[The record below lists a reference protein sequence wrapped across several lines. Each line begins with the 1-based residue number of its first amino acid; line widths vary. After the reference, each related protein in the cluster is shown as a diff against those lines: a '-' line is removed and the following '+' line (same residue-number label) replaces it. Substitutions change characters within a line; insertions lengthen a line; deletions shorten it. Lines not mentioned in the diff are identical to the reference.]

1 MGHQLDSLLGISNLP
16 EIKSLF
22 DSRSQAQITEGLS
35 TYAWNNQNANKYGE
49 MIAEAW
55 AEYCNNPEPRE
66 IAKTVGSR
74 IILEYSEYEKMIEQ
88 AERMGLR

>member
-1 MGHQLDSLLGISNLP
+1 
-16 EIKSLF
+16 
-22 DSRSQAQITEGLS
+22 
-35 TYAWNNQNANKYGE
+35 